1 MTGGSALALCP
12 DGRNIK
18 LEWILTDERGEK
30 ERVMEK
36 VGANLHI
43 SYRGFY
49 QLLRS
54 NPSGL
59 ILVSKY
65 DQYTEL
71 TDQGFQFTF
80 NIKCR
85 EHDAWHWGQGSKF
98 IFTLREPEEHI
109 LNIFH
114 SNFAVWQR
122 FAALIISCKLFENLS
137 PAPSINNFVPILELL
152 IAGWFIKDLDQENQF

>member
-1 MTGGSALALCP
+1 MAVLPCCP

-18 LEWILTDERGEK
+18 LEWILTDERREK
-30 ERVMEK
+30 ERVMDK

-59 ILVSKY
+59 ILVLKY
-65 DQYTEL
+65 DQY

-85 EHDAWHWGQGSKF
+85 EHDA
-98 IFTLREPEEHI
+98 
-109 LNIFH
+109 
-114 SNFAVWQR
+114 
-122 FAALIISCKLFENLS
+122 
-137 PAPSINNFVPILELL
+137 
-152 IAGWFIKDLDQENQF
+152 

>member
-1 MTGGSALALCP
+1 MAVLPCCP

-18 LEWILTDERGEK
+18 LEWILTDERREK
-30 ERVMEK
+30 ERVMDK

-59 ILVSKY
+59 ILVWKY
-65 DQYTEL
+65 DHNIL
-71 TDQGFQFTF
+71 TKDF
-80 NIKCR
+80 NSHSTSNAENMTR
-85 EHDAWHWGQGSKF
+85 DVHWGQGSKF